1 MTTKGTSTALE
12 REVHKW
18 LGSEVDWALPW
29 IGLKPSPLAALS
41 TGVQSWL
48 TVSLFDHCSLPV
60 LALALRRGRL
70 PSLSA
75 FTNCF
80 TSFDSAWLAPG
91 PSPALASCRLGTPN
105 LLLFFPDFLSLKG
118 PCLKEEQS
126 HVRFTFMT
134 HIYIV

>member
-1 MTTKGTSTALE
+1 MLHSEE
-12 REVHKW
+12 RFHKR
-18 LGSEVDWALPW
+18 LIGSEVDWALPS
-29 IGLKPSPLAALS
+29 IGWKPTGPLADLS

-48 TVSLFDHCSLPV
+48 TVSLFDHCSLPA
-60 LALALRRGRL
+60 LALALCRGRL

-105 LLLFFPDFLSLKG
+105 LLFLLPDFLSLKG
-118 PCLKEEQS
+118 PCLKEEQG
-126 HVRFTFMT
+126 HVRFTFIT
-134 HIYIV
+134 HIYLI